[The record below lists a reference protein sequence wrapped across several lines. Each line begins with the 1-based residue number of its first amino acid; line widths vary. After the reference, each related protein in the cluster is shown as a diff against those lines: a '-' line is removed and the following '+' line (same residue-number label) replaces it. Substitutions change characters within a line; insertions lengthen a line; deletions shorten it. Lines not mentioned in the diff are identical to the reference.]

1 MKALANVAI
10 FLVFSVVVGIVG
22 VVVWLLWE
30 VGNRAIAA
38 LDAIGPGLFEAGA
51 VVTFGV
57 FVFITVGGAVA
68 IVRWMNL
75 RSRAVHHD
83 GGLYPMQ
90 YHGPANYIDLN
101 QPQAQHLAVM
111 HMNRGARAGAASVGK
126 VLDWQPEPAPVPEL
140 PAPVAQPL
148 TPSEVVDVD
157 PRTSPHWLLV
167 GSTGSGKTVASY
179 RILSELTRRNP
190 CQVTICEP
198 GGVNWAGQAT
208 ATNTKDIA
216 VAISDVHSELVRR
229 QDLLRAADVDHVRDL
244 PEPLPYLV
252 LVAEETE
259 SVLDDLRLTD
269 RATRDATI
277 IALRSIAR
285 LGRKAGIILV
295 AVTQSGTTDV
305 FDSHVRKNIGNVLL
319 FRSEHTVSEMWR
331 LAGVRLSDL
340 KPGWAYSVR
349 HGGMVSFPMTTRP
362 VLQLVEP
369 VVEAAGIPVHNWPGY
384 TGCDPVVAV
393 VGGSEAVVQRLEAG
407 RQPDPTTAAQLRR
420 LYSEGWSK
428 TRLCLETWGYK
439 DGAVW
444 AYLELALGG
453 EL

>member
-1 MKALANVAI
+1 MKSLAQASLFLIFAVVAG
-10 FLVFSVVVGIVG
+10 VVG

-30 VGNRAIAA
+30 VGGRMLSAVDA
-38 LDAIGPGLFEAGA
+38 LPWLFPAG
-51 VVTFGV
+51 VLVTFGAGV
-57 FVFITVGGAVA
+57 FLVIGGAVA
-68 IVRWMNL
+68 AVRWLNL

-83 GGLYPMQ
+83 GGLFPIM
-90 YHGPANYIDLN
+90 YHHIDGQARYIDVN
-101 QPQAQHLAVM
+101 AVNSQVMAVM
-111 HMNRGARAGAASVGK
+111 HMNRGARAGAASVNA
-126 VLDWQPEPAPVPEL
+126 VLSQPAPVAEIPAPVP
-140 PAPVAQPL
+140 AL
-148 TPSEVVDVD
+148 TPSDVVDVD

-208 ATNTKDIA
+208 ATNTREIA
-216 VAISDVHSELVRR
+216 QTIGDVHSELVRR
-229 QDLLRAADVDHVRDL
+229 QDLLRTADVDHVRDL
-244 PEPLPYLV
+244 PEPLPYVV

-259 SVLDDLRLTD
+259 TVLDDLKLTD

-285 LGRKAGIILV
+285 LGRKCGIILV

-331 LAGVRLSDL
+331 LSGVRLSDL
-340 KPGWAYSVR
+340 PPGAAYSVR
-349 HGGMVSFPMTTRP
+349 HSAVVNFPLTARP
-362 VLQLVEP
+362 VLPQLAQP
-369 VVEAAGIPVHNWPGY
+369 LTAAGGIPVADWPTTGRLQAVAAVVG
-384 TGCDPVVAV
+384 GCDPVV
-393 VGGSEAVVQRLEAG
+393 QRLERG
-407 RQPDPTTAAQLRR
+407 RQPDPTTAATMRR

-428 TRLCLETWGYK
+428 TRLCLEVWGYK

-444 AYLELALGG
+444 QYLDAALGG

>member
-1 MKALANVAI
+1 MKALAQASLFVI
-10 FLVFSVVVGIVG
+10 FSIVVGIVG

-30 VGNRAIAA
+30 VGTRAIEA

-51 VVTFGV
+51 LVTFGV
-57 FVFITVGGAVA
+57 FVFVVVGGAVA
-68 IVRWMNL
+68 IVRWLNL
-75 RSRAVHHD
+75 RSRAVHP
-83 GGLYPMQ
+83 GATGLYPLQ
-90 YHGPANYIDLN
+90 YHGPARYLDLN

-111 HMNRGARAGAASVGK
+111 HAAGRATSASVGK
-126 VLDWQPEPAPVPEL
+126 VLDWQPAPAAEI
-140 PAPVAQPL
+140 PAQVAPPL

-208 ATNTKDIA
+208 ATNTRDIA
-216 VAISDVHSELVRR
+216 AAIGDVHSELVRR
-229 QDLLRAADVDHVRDL
+229 QDLLRAADVDHVQDL
-244 PEPLPYLV
+244 VPPIPYRV

-259 SVLDDLRLTD
+259 TVLDDLRLTD

-285 LGRKAGIILV
+285 LGRKCGIILV

-319 FRSEHTVSEMWR
+319 FRSEHTVGETWR
-331 LAGVRLSDL
+331 LGGVKLQDL
-340 KPGWAYSVR
+340 PPGAAYSVR
-349 HGGMVSFPMTTRP
+349 HSGMVSFPMTARP
-362 VLQLVEP
+362 VLQLVQP
-369 VVEAAGIPVHNWPGY
+369 AVEAAGIPVDNWPGY
-384 TGCDPVVAV
+384 TGCDPVVPVAS
-393 VGGSEAVVQRLEAG
+393 GSDPVVQRLEPG
-407 RQPDPTTAAQLRR
+407 RQPDPTTAATMRR

-428 TRLCLETWGYK
+428 TRLCLECWGYK
-439 DGAVW
+439 DGPTW
-444 AYLELALGG
+444 SILERVLGG